1 MKSNSFIRV
10 AALSFAILIM
20 GVPVAVAF
28 DTPLL
33 TWERGKLQQ
42 VVLGQGSGNGTFQV
56 KLVSSSENEL
66 LFNKSLKNAAGFIV
80 YSLQLPKDLP
90 TGSYRIVTVGLNG
103 KKSIVAQVQITKLIK
118 YEVTRFPSDLFYILT
133 FSIFWLSLFTSVR
146 IENKRSISLLTVST
160 LKQRYLAGE
169 PAEEFIEQAHKIGKI
184 EQKRIQFYELMSE
197 SFLKYALGGNSTGLH
212 VFSTL
217 IWAYLPIA
225 SICLGIS
232 TAFFQSNPEIIS
244 SSGNLLLMVV
254 TGIFIGSTDL
264 FSGFAFALPYFLIR
278 IIKVQNLSVSSIL
291 LAFVASLLFF
301 LPGLANEYYSLL
313 FAAQK
318 KDKGKNFKSV
328 NFLRVI
334 FLVSSTLFIILLS
347 RSISGSTYTP
357 YRCLVLFSL
366 TCILGNSLNYFFN
379 TFWLEKKSSLI
390 KLEMFKIN
398 YGTTTSAKT
407 AALISFLAFSVL
419 YVWFEDFKSALLVA
433 SLFSI
438 PLSFLYLKTS
448 WAGLN
453 WGSKLPR
460 NAFIEISSV
469 LVATSLVF
477 FIVTKLPFLN
487 QTSAKLYLVF
497 GILPSILYSIY
508 AFVAD
513 RDSEVEMKQL

>member
-10 AALSFAILIM
+10 AALSFAVLIM
-20 GVPVAVAF
+20 GMPIAAAF

-42 VVLGQGSGNGTFQV
+42 VVLGQGSGNGNFQV
-56 KLVSSSENEL
+56 KLISSSENEL
-66 LFNKSLKNAAGFIV
+66 LFNKSLKNGAGFIV

-118 YEVTRFPSDLFYILT
+118 YEVTRFPSDLFNILT

-146 IENKRSISLLTVST
+146 IENKRSISLLMVST

-169 PAEEFIEQAHKIGKI
+169 PAEEFIEQAHRIGKI
-184 EQKRIQFYELMSE
+184 EKKRIQLYELMSE

-212 VFSTL
+212 VFSPL

-232 TAFFQSNPEIIS
+232 TAFFQSIPEIIS

-254 TGIFIGSTDL
+254 TGIFIGSIDL

-278 IIKVQNLSVSSIL
+278 IIKVENLSVSSIL
-291 LAFVASLLFF
+291 LALVTSYLFF
-301 LPGLANEYYSLL
+301 LPGLMAEYYSLL
-313 FAAQK
+313 FTAPK
-318 KDKGKNFKSV
+318 NGKGKNFRSIY
-328 NFLRVI
+328 FLRVI
-334 FLVSSTLFIILLS
+334 FLASSTLFILLLS

-357 YRCLVLFSL
+357 YKYFGIFGL

-398 YGTTTSAKT
+398 YGTTTSARVT
-407 AALISFLAFSVL
+407 ALISFQAFSVF
-419 YVWFEDFKSALLVA
+419 YVWFEDFKSAILVA

-438 PLSFLYLKTS
+438 PLALLYLKTS
-448 WAGLN
+448 WSGFN

-469 LVATSLVF
+469 LVTTSLGF
-477 FIVTKLPFLN
+477 FMVTKLPFLN
-487 QTSAKLYLVF
+487 QTSTKLYLVF
-497 GILPSILYSIY
+497 GIIPSILYSIY
-508 AFVAD
+508 ALIAD
-513 RDSEVEMKQL
+513 RENEAEGAQL